1 MQDDKIK
8 NKHIMLKI
16 LDNNHYHHLDNENG
30 DKFHNIVIDRRD
42 KENDEETEEE
52 KINRF
57 AVRRRKSILLALWMY
72 TVLILCGILVI
83 TCLHHYDI
91 FGGPLVTTATPA
103 AAAAAAAATSPAV
116 VAPFPSFFVHNFT
129 DIDSSVN
136 WNDEVISF
144 WKNIDPPRPSNESSE
159 MELRLYQEMIYLRQI
174 ARLRDLKCVPKDGI
188 FKIEEEIKSD
198 QDLDKF
204 FASFEFSPSNQ
215 KIVLQRCINEM
226 SYCAIAS
233 CDIDNKK
240 CMPTSFRKKKVY
252 VSVSYASTHFPQNV
266 SNIGDHVYI
275 SILLTE
281 HTSCSCL
288 CLCHPRK
295 DNLEDLDKDDD
306 DDDDDDDDNNR
317 GDDTNDGG

>member
-91 FGGPLVTTATPA
+91 FGGPLVTTATP